1 MKVNKEEILSKLL
14 KDKFEKKLLTL
25 EQHSETHLKC
35 IQGTM
40 SDTNKITETCI
51 MLYKEVLKHKNENN
65 ERHSMKHTSK
75 SVQKGRNIPNKTKL
89 SIYNTNYSS
98 SKLRNSVMTV
108 KKTDYNKKLCP
119 SKSNGDL
126 LRFKKKNTKMKGIP
140 KNKSCSNLTT
150 AYRCGDN
157 NNNNN
162 SHCQINNSI
171 NKQYKKVLH
180 TYTNNNNNTA
190 SYNVQRN
197 KTPRLTRTS
206 RQSKDLSNVHKKQRN
221 NNINNNNDNIR
232 GNKKNIHTISHT
244 KLNKAI
250 PIQNND
256 DNDINNDNI
265 HNQSIGNISNIL
277 TIETN
282 LQSDLILN
290 KEDSLL
296 FLPISDI
303 DIPDDKNNYP
313 SNTILTTTTT
323 PSPLYEHFITY
334 FSSIVK
340 YLSIYDLTP
349 LALVNKTISTNV
361 YTYIKQ
367 SIESDINAFTAFISH
382 KHETPSQ
389 PALTQPITIHISKGT
404 SKASMLLNG
413 PVLNKIFLH
422 KNELP
427 HIDSLRIFKIYF
439 TLINHDISRFV
450 YDNHLFWEKTCD
462 YFINSDKQQLD
473 SNNNDSKIGSLVLN
487 TVNNNLRVKYSAI
500 YKVIRFIKGN
510 ESKILPGYFSK
521 KCGTTG
527 LFAFFVKDILDAYGL
542 HLSSNVDDDI
552 PNETYLTYVNIIQL
566 LKEYIDYLNK
576 KLII

>member
-1 MKVNKEEILSKLL
+1 
-14 KDKFEKKLLTL
+14 
-25 EQHSETHLKC
+25 
-35 IQGTM
+35 
-40 SDTNKITETCI
+40 
-51 MLYKEVLKHKNENN
+51 
-65 ERHSMKHTSK
+65 
-75 SVQKGRNIPNKTKL
+75 
-89 SIYNTNYSS
+89 
-98 SKLRNSVMTV
+98 
-108 KKTDYNKKLCP
+108 
-119 SKSNGDL
+119 
-126 LRFKKKNTKMKGIP
+126 
-140 KNKSCSNLTT
+140 
-150 AYRCGDN
+150 
-157 NNNNN
+157 
-162 SHCQINNSI
+162 
-171 NKQYKKVLH
+171 
-180 TYTNNNNNTA
+180 
-190 SYNVQRN
+190 
-197 KTPRLTRTS
+197 
-206 RQSKDLSNVHKKQRN
+206 VHKKQRN

-303 DIPDDKNNYP
+303 DILDDKNNYP

-349 LALVNKTISTNV
+349 LALVNKTISTDV

-521 KCGTTG
+521 KWF
-527 LFAFFVKDILDAYGL
+527 LFKHKEGFDKGVRMCY
-542 HLSSNVDDDI
+542 
-552 PNETYLTYVNIIQL
+552 NIRI
-566 LKEYIDYLNK
+566 
-576 KLII
+576 KLCMR

>member
-14 KDKFEKKLLTL
+14 KDKLEKKLLTL
-25 EQHSETHLKC
+25 EQHTEMHLKC
-35 IQGTM
+35 VQGTM
-40 SDTNKITETCI
+40 IDTNKITETCV
-51 MLYKEVLKHKNENN
+51 MLYKEVLKHKNDNN
-65 ERHSMKHTSK
+65 ERNTIKQTSK
-75 SVQKGRNIPNKTKL
+75 SVQKGRNIPNKNKF
-89 SIYNTNYSS
+89 SIYNSS
-98 SKLRNSVMTV
+98 YPANKLRNSAMTV
-108 KKTDYNKKLCP
+108 KKNDNNTYNKTISNKKLCP

-150 AYRCGDN
+150 AYRCD
-157 NNNNN
+157 NNN
-162 SHCQINNSI
+162 SHCNINNSI
-171 NKQYKKVLH
+171 NKQYKKVLN
-180 TYTNNNNNTA
+180 TYTNNNNNNNIT
-190 SYNVQRN
+190 RN
-197 KTPRLTRTS
+197 KTPRLTTRTL
-206 RQSKDLSNVHKKQRN
+206 RQSKDLSNMHKKQRN
-221 NNINNNNDNIR
+221 NNNNNDNIR
-232 GNKKNIHTISHT
+232 TNKRNIHTISNT

-256 DNDINNDNI
+256 DNNNINI
-265 HNQSIGNISNIL
+265 HNQSLGNISNIL

-303 DIPDDKNNYP
+303 DYLEDKNNFQ
-313 SNTILTTTTT
+313 SNTILNTVNTTT
-323 PSPLYEHFITY
+323 PSPLYYHFITY

-349 LALVNKTISTNV
+349 LALVNKSLSTEV

-367 SIESDINAFTAFISH
+367 SIESDIKVFTAFISN
-382 KHETPSQ
+382 KPETTLQLS
-389 PALTQPITIHISKGT
+389 THPITIHISKGT

-427 HIDSLRIFKIYF
+427 HVDSLRIFKIYF
-439 TLINHDISRFV
+439 TLISHDISKYV
-450 YDNHLFWEKTCD
+450 YDNHVFWEKTCD
-462 YFINSDKQQLD
+462 YFINSDKQLD
-473 SNNNDSKIGSLVLN
+473 NNNDSKIGSLVLN
-487 TVNNNLRVKYSAI
+487 TVDNNLQVKYSSI

-510 ESKILPGYFSK
+510 ENKILPGYFSK

-542 HLSSNVDDDI
+542 NLNCNIDDNVSYDI
-552 PNETYLTYVNIIQL
+552 PKETYLTYVNIIQL

-576 KLII
+576 N